1 MTEAWW
7 GDVDA
12 AVLNALEAAGGRLT
26 LAEIASRAGMSED
39 AVRSVIAM
47 LAEQGLVRI
56 AAVELAPSLGLARAS
71 GRIERR
77 RPVGKR
83 AAR

>member
-1 MTEAWW
+1 MTQNWW

-12 AVLNALEAAGGRLT
+12 AVLSALETAGGKLT
-26 LAEIASRAGMSED
+26 LAEIASRVGMSED

-56 AAVELAPSLGLARAS
+56 AAVELTPSLGVVRAR

-77 RPVGKR
+77 RLIGKR
-83 AAR
+83 APR

>member
-1 MTEAWW
+1 VTQSWW

-12 AVLNALEAAGGRLT
+12 AVLSALEAAGGRLT
-26 LAEIASRAGMSED
+26 LAEIANRAGMSED

-56 AAVELAPSLGLARAS
+56 AAVELTPSLGLARAP

-77 RPVGKR
+77 RPVGR
-83 AAR
+83 RVAR